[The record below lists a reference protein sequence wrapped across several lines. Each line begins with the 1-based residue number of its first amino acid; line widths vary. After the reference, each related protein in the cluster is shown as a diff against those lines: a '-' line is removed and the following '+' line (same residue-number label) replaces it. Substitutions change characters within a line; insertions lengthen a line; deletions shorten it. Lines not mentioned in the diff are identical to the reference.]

1 MLQTKSISSGLFPWK
16 LNYVRGCKFAIFKE
30 GKLFCVIQLERSG
43 KKKTTSVYFHVLDDK
58 RESCQGKT
66 GFITEN
72 RMLSVFSW
80 YQQKK

>member
-16 LNYVRGCKFAIFKE
+16 LNYVRGYRFAIFKE

-43 KKKTTSVYFHVLDDK
+43 KEKTTSEYIFMFLTT
-58 RESCQGKT
+58 RESCQRKT
-66 GFITEN
+66 GFISEN

-80 YQQKK
+80 